1 LTPPG
6 GSRNFAQILMEPRDV
21 ALIERL
27 LPAHPEL
34 RDLWEEHLR
43 LDREL
48 EQLHGRRFLTREEED
63 RRQELRKTKLAGRDR
78 IEAILRDHRARA

>member
-1 LTPPG
+1 
-6 GSRNFAQILMEPRDV
+6 MEPRDV

-34 RDLWEEHLR
+34 RGLWEEHAR

-48 EQLHGRRFLTREEED
+48 EALHDRRFLTSEEEA

-78 IEAILRDHRARA
+78 IEAILRDHRREA

>member
-1 LTPPG
+1 
-6 GSRNFAQILMEPRDV
+6 MEPRDV

-48 EQLHGRRFLTREEED
+48 EALGERRFPTREEEA
-63 RRQELRKTKLAGRDR
+63 RRRELSKAKLAGRDR
-78 IEAILRDHRARA
+78 IAAILREHRSPA

>member
-1 LTPPG
+1 
-6 GSRNFAQILMEPRDV
+6 MEPRDV

-27 LPAHPEL
+27 LPAHPQL

-48 EQLHGRRFLTREEED
+48 EQLHGRRFLTREEEV
-63 RRQELRKTKLAGRDR
+63 RLQELRKTKLAGRDR

>member
-1 LTPPG
+1 
-6 GSRNFAQILMEPRDV
+6 MEPRDV

-48 EQLHGRRFLTREEED
+48 EALGERRFLDPEAAA

-78 IEAILRDHRARA
+78 IEAILRDHRPPA

>member
-1 LTPPG
+1 
-6 GSRNFAQILMEPRDV
+6 MEPRDV

-34 RDLWEEHLR
+34 RGLWEEHLR

-48 EQLHGRRFLTREEED
+48 EELRGRRFLTREEEV

-78 IEAILRDHRARA
+78 IEAILRGHRQHA

>member
-1 LTPPG
+1 
-6 GSRNFAQILMEPRDV
+6 MEPRDV

-34 RDLWEEHLR
+34 RGLWKGHAR

-48 EQLHGRRFLTREEED
+48 EELHDRRFLTSEEEA
-63 RRQELRKTKLAGRDR
+63 RRRELRKTGLAGRDR
-78 IEAILRDHRARA
+78 TEAILRDHRREADPS

>member
-1 LTPPG
+1 
-6 GSRNFAQILMEPRDV
+6 MEPRDL

-34 RDLWEEHLR
+34 RGLWEEHLR

-48 EQLHGRRFLTREEED
+48 EALHDRRFLTSEEEA
-63 RRQELRKTKLAGRDR
+63 RRQQLRKAKLAGRDR
-78 IEAILRDHRARA
+78 MEAILRDHRVSL

>member
-1 LTPPG
+1 
-6 GSRNFAQILMEPRDV
+6 MEPRDV

-34 RDLWEEHLR
+34 RRLWEEHLR

-48 EQLHGRRFLTREEED
+48 EELRDRRFLTSEEEA
-63 RRQELRKTKLAGRDR
+63 RRRDLQKTKLAGRDR
-78 IEAILRDHRARA
+78 IETILRDHRG